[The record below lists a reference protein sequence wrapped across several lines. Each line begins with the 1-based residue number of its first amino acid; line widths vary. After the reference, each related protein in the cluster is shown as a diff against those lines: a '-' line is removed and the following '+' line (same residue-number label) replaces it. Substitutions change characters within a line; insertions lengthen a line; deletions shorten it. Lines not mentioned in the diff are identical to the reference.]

1 MSRQN
6 ALIRLLPVG
15 GRARQ
20 RRDACRSLELE
31 LAGYAT
37 PAERTDLELLAEAG
51 RSPQGRELVA
61 VLSRQA
67 EVRLF
72 RAS

>member
-6 ALIRLLPVG
+6 ARIRLLPVG
-15 GRARQ
+15 GRSR
-20 RRDACRSLELE
+20 RERDARRSLELE
-31 LAGYAT
+31 LAGYAS
-37 PAERTDLELLAEAG
+37 PAERTDLELLAEAS